1 MVGNVHERKG
11 IKGAK
16 QLRWTGLRGDHV
28 FFEVLQHAMGVVESL
43 DEFQQRNNDVELL
56 DADFLEEHIYFMS
69 MALKMAGLAYR
80 QLWKVAIDMMRTALW
95 RVLKY

>member
-1 MVGNVHERKG
+1 MVGNVHEGKG

-16 QLRWTGLRGDHV
+16 QLRWTDLRGDHA
-28 FFEVLQHAMGVVESL
+28 FFEVLQHAMGAVESL

-56 DADFLEEHIYFMS
+56 DADFPEEHIYFMS
-69 MALKMAGLAYR
+69 MSLKMAGRAYK